1 MVEKSMN
8 NSVEKTDLFKI
19 SVNKKSKIAIFSVFL
34 TLLMFVVTGC
44 NGGGGNVAD
53 NAPQLPATPDVEV
66 DASKDPATADSTEVV
81 DDVLVE
87 AGESGLGAVAKSGNK
102 TNNKDNKKVDKNK
115 SEDDEIDVLS
125 GKSDK
130 MVTMVVEDTGRA
142 NPFLPVNE
150 TAKTSD
156 DQEQQLLNLQK
167 AKLQYDLIDPP
178 NSAQIDGEAEKILT
192 TTVSGIM
199 YDKTSPSAILNIEGS
214 DFLVRSGDV
223 INGYKV
229 LAISPSVVTV
239 QLGANIYKAGVGH
252 LLATDGINYNTVS
265 NLNNKFGGAKK

>member
-1 MVEKSMN
+1 MN